1 MNKATSV
8 LSRNNVKTFGQPHG
22 QPMIFAHGYGCDQNM
37 WRMVAP
43 AFQENYRIV
52 LFDHVGFGNSD
63 LSSFD
68 RSKYGTLQGYA
79 HDVLDICRE
88 LKLEKVIFVGH
99 SVSAMIGVLAAIEAP
114 DLFDK
119 LILIGPSPRYINDAD
134 YVGGFTKADIDGLLD
149 FLDSNYLGWSKA
161 VAPVIMQNPDRPELA
176 EELANSF
183 CRTDPEIGKHFAG
196 VTFLSDNRADLPKLN
211 IPSIILQCDPD
222 SIAPVCVGEYINRHL
237 ANSALVK
244 LNATGH
250 CPHLSAPAETIS
262 AMRSFLKSFV
272 K

>member
-1 MNKATSV
+1 M
-8 LSRNNVKTFGQPHG
+8 L
-22 QPMIFAHGYGCDQNM
+22 FAHGYGCDQSM

-68 RSKYGTLQGYA
+68 LTKYGTLQGYA
-79 HDVLDICRE
+79 QDVLDICRE

-99 SVSAMIGVLAAIEAP
+99 SVSSMIGVLAAIEAP
-114 DLFDK
+114 ALFDK

-149 FLDSNYLGWSKA
+149 FLDSNYLGWSQTM
-161 VAPVIMQNPDRPELA
+161 APVIMQNPERPELA

-183 CRTDPEIGKHFAG
+183 CRTKPEIAKHFAK
-196 VTFLSDNRADLPKLN
+196 VTFLSDNRPDLPKLKT
-211 IPSIILQCDPD
+211 PSIILQCDPD
-222 SIAPVCVGEYINRHL
+222 SIAPVCVGEYTHKHL
-237 ANSALVK
+237 TNSLLVMLK
-244 LNATGH
+244 ASGH

-262 AMRSFLKSFV
+262 AMRSFLEESPSSSETR
-272 K
+272 